1 MKKFGMICGWGALAI
16 ALLFAIVAALA
27 SPIASYIINHRG
39 ENILGRELKADR
51 VRVNLFTGGITIHE
65 FHCKELNGQT
75 DFINWENM
83 YVQIAYP
90 KLLVKRVDIGHIHL
104 EEFNGQVLQNRNE
117 LNFTDLIERFTSKRD
132 TLADDAKSEWIVEL
146 NDIRIEN
153 SSVYYRNVINGK
165 QWKLEDISLSV
176 PGLDIGENSSDA
188 NGGLEFALPTGGRVG
203 VTARYLSTTNTLA
216 VRLKLYDVHAD
227 VVLPLV
233 QDYVNV
239 SGLGAKIN
247 GNLQV
252 SAGLDNIQN
261 ILIRGTVGMKGLSLK
276 DGHKN
281 EVAGL
286 DELRAVVDRCDLNTN
301 TFILDSLMLYG
312 LTAKYEVHK
321 NWNTFSRL
329 LKSNDN
335 TGKKS
340 SGKSKQIVWQAKNA
354 VLTGHDITY
363 QDYSM
368 KHDWKYAIKT
378 LRVEGKNVSSTGR
391 NSLKMNAT
399 LTNNGKVKAD
409 FKGGLDVKKQNT
421 RFSVTVDN
429 VNLKDFNAA
438 CRNYT
443 GYPIESGM
451 LHVESQME
459 FTNGHLTGN
468 TKIVIDDAQVGK
480 KEKLTKAP
488 YKTLPVRS
496 TVNMLCD
503 SENRI
508 ILNAPV
514 DADATK
520 ANFSFK
526 KTFTKSLLKV
536 SFGRMMTTKSKK
548 DKISQEEM
556 NEIQTLIG
564 DEEVKP
570 TETKPKK
577 AEKAQ
582 KAEKAEK
589 PKKTEK
595 LSKRDKRRSDRKKK
609 R

>member
-1 MKKFGMICGWGALAI
+1 MICGWGALVI

-39 ENILGRELKADR
+39 EDVLGRELQADK
-51 VRVNLFTGGITIHE
+51 VRINLFTGGITIHD

-75 DFINWENM
+75 DFINWENL

-90 KLLVKRVDIGHIHL
+90 KLLFKRVDIGHIHL
-104 EEFNGQVLQNRNE
+104 ENFNGQVLQNRNA
-117 LNFTDLIERFTSKRD
+117 LNFTDLIDRFTSNRD
-132 TLADDAKSEWIVEL
+132 TLADDSKRKWKIDL
-146 NDIRIEN
+146 NDIRIEH
-153 SSVYYRNVINGK
+153 SSVYYRDVVTAK

-176 PGLDIGENSSDA
+176 PGLDFGEKSSDA
-188 NGGLEFALPTGGRVG
+188 KGGLEFALPTGGHVG
-203 VTARYLSTTNTLA
+203 VTARYLTTTNTLA
-216 VRLKLYDVHAD
+216 VLLKLYDVHAD
-227 VVLPLV
+227 VMLPLV

-239 SGLGAKIN
+239 SGLGAKMN
-247 GNLQV
+247 GDLEL
-252 SAGLDNIQN
+252 SASLDNIQK
-261 ILIRGTVGMKGLSLK
+261 ILIKGTVGMKGLSLK

-286 DELRAVVDRCDLNTN
+286 DEVRVVLDRCDLNSN

-312 LTAKYEVHK
+312 LKASYEVHK

-329 LKSNDN
+329 LKSKEDN
-335 TGKKS
+335 TGKKKA
-340 SGKSKQIVWQAKNA
+340 SGKSKQIVWKAKNA

-378 LRVEGKNVSSTGR
+378 LRVEGKNVSSNGQ
-391 NSLKMNAT
+391 NILKMNAT

-429 VNLKDFNAA
+429 VNLKDFDAA

-459 FTNGHLTGN
+459 FTNGHLAGN
-468 TKIVIDDAQVGK
+468 TKIVIDDTKVGK

-488 YKTLPVRS
+488 YRTLPVRS

-508 ILNAPV
+508 ILNAPI

-520 ANFSFK
+520 PKFSFK
-526 KTFTKSLLKV
+526 KVFTKSLLKV
-536 SFGRMMTTKSKK
+536 SFGRMMATKSKK
-548 DKISQEEM
+548 DKISQEELD
-556 NEIQTLIG
+556 EIRTLIG
-564 DEEVKP
+564 DEDVKP
-570 TETKPKK
+570 TETKT
-577 AEKAQ
+577 
-582 KAEKAEK
+582 EK
-589 PKKTEK
+589 PSK
-595 LSKRDKRRSDRKKK
+595 LDKRRNDRKKK

>member
-1 MKKFGMICGWGALAI
+1 M
-16 ALLFAIVAALA
+16 
-27 SPIASYIINHRG
+27 
-39 ENILGRELKADR
+39 
-51 VRVNLFTGGITIHE
+51 
-65 FHCKELNGQT
+65 
-75 DFINWENM
+75 
-83 YVQIAYP
+83 
-90 KLLVKRVDIGHIHL
+90 
-104 EEFNGQVLQNRNE
+104 
-117 LNFTDLIERFTSKRD
+117 
-132 TLADDAKSEWIVEL
+132 
-146 NDIRIEN
+146 
-153 SSVYYRNVINGK
+153 
-165 QWKLEDISLSV
+165 
-176 PGLDIGENSSDA
+176 
-188 NGGLEFALPTGGRVG
+188 
-203 VTARYLSTTNTLA
+203 TARYLSTTNTLA

-286 DELRAVVDRCDLNTN
+286 DELRAVVERCDLNTN

-399 LTNNGKVKAD
+399 LTNNGKVP
-409 FKGGLDVKKQNT
+409 T
-421 RFSVTVDN
+421 ST
-429 VNLKDFNAA
+429 A
-438 CRNYT
+438 C
-443 GYPIESGM
+443 PCI
-451 LHVESQME
+451 
-459 FTNGHLTGN
+459 
-468 TKIVIDDAQVGK
+468 
-480 KEKLTKAP
+480 
-488 YKTLPVRS
+488 
-496 TVNMLCD
+496 
-503 SENRI
+503 
-508 ILNAPV
+508 
-514 DADATK
+514 
-520 ANFSFK
+520 
-526 KTFTKSLLKV
+526 
-536 SFGRMMTTKSKK
+536 
-548 DKISQEEM
+548 
-556 NEIQTLIG
+556 
-564 DEEVKP
+564 
-570 TETKPKK
+570 
-577 AEKAQ
+577 
-582 KAEKAEK
+582 
-589 PKKTEK
+589 
-595 LSKRDKRRSDRKKK
+595 
-609 R
+609 